1 MRGAIDSLEQLFDA
15 VRSFYGTEPS
25 VDASAAVCFMFGNQA
40 FQDTVDE
47 TSLQVVLTQAS
58 ERDP

>member
-1 MRGAIDSLEQLFDA
+1 MDSLEQLFD
-15 VRSFYGTEPS
+15 FYGTEPS

-40 FQDTVDE
+40 FQDTVVE